1 MQIGTLR
8 FEDSAFL
15 APLAGVTDIAFRGL
29 CKDMGCGL
37 IYTEMISAKALY
49 YESENTKEML
59 RFDKKELPI
68 AVQIFG
74 HEADIMASIC
84 EEYFNDNDDV
94 CLIDI
99 NMGCPAPKIVKN
111 GDGSALMKDPKL
123 AASIIKAIKDKT
135 NKPITAKFRKG
146 FDKNSINAVEF
157 AKELEAAGVDAITVH
172 GRTKEQMYEGKADWD
187 IIRKVKKAVSIPV
200 IGNGDIFTAEDALRI
215 KEVTC
220 CDGIMIGRGA
230 LGNPWIFRQVKQK
243 IRGEKVTYPTSS
255 EIIDMCIEH
264 FKRSIYYHGE
274 HKAVREMRKHVSWYI
289 KGLKNCT
296 NIKNMINNEKESK
309 RVLDILLQY
318 KEELRIE

>member
-1 MQIGTLR
+1 MQIGNLS
-8 FEDSAFL
+8 FEDSVFL

-29 CKDMGCGL
+29 CKDMGSGL

-59 RFDKKELPI
+59 RFDEKELPI

-74 HEADIMASIC
+74 HEANIMADIC
-84 EEYFNDNDDV
+84 EEYFNQNDDI

-123 AASIIKAIKDKT
+123 AASIIRAIKDKT
-135 NKPITAKFRKG
+135 NKPVTAKFRKG
-146 FDKNSINAVEF
+146 FDKNNINAVEF

-187 IIRKVKKAVSIPV
+187 IIREVKRAVSIPV
-200 IGNGDIFTAEDALRI
+200 IGNGDIFTAEDALTI
-215 KEVTC
+215 KEETC

-243 IRGEKVTYPTSS
+243 ICGEKVTYPTSS
-255 EIIDMCIEH
+255 EIIDMCVEH
-264 FKRSIYYHGE
+264 FKRAIYYHGE

-296 NIKNMINNEKESK
+296 NIKNMINNEKESQ

>member
-1 MQIGTLR
+1 MQIGNLS
-8 FEDSAFL
+8 FEDSVFL

-29 CKDMGCGL
+29 CKDMGSGL

-59 RFDKKELPI
+59 RFDEKELPI

-74 HEADIMASIC
+74 HEANIMADIC
-84 EEYFNDNDDV
+84 EEYFNQNDDI

-123 AASIIKAIKDKT
+123 AASIIRAIKDKT
-135 NKPITAKFRKG
+135 NKPVTAKFRKG

-157 AKELEAAGVDAITVH
+157 AKELEAAGIDAITVH

-187 IIRKVKKAVSIPV
+187 IIREVKRAVSIPV

-215 KEVTC
+215 KEETC

-243 IRGEKVTYPTSS
+243 ICGEKVTYPTSS
-255 EIIDMCIEH
+255 EIIDMCVEH
-264 FKRSIYYHGE
+264 FKRAIYYHGE

-296 NIKNMINNEKESK
+296 NIKNMINNEKESQ